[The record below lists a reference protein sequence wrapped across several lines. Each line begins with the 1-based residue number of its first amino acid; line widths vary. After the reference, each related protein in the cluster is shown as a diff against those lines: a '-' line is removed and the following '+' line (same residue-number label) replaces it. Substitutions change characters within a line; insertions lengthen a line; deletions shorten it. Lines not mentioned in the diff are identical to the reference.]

1 MGDAENEENEPKE
14 PKEPNEQYE
23 PFIYLD
29 LDQIQSV
36 IDEAQPLIE
45 AFWAIWTDEKG
56 EQDQL
61 DLFTS
66 TGMPGAIGRI
76 IDQIVPPVLFN
87 MSPDSFILLVQRA
100 ILFGYSLDEIKRRT
114 AMGDTNISTDEL
126 EKLWNVTE
134 GDEPT
139 DGIE

>member
-1 MGDAENEENEPKE
+1 MGDAENEENE

-45 AFWAIWTDEKG
+45 AFWAIWVEEKG
-56 EQDQL
+56 EDDQIE
-61 DLFTS
+61 LFTS
-66 TGMPGAIGRI
+66 KGMPGAVGRI

-100 ILFGYSLDEIKRRT
+100 ILFGYSLEEIKRR
-114 AMGDTNISTDEL
+114 ANMENAEISTDEL

-139 DGIE
+139 NGIE

>member
-1 MGDAENEENEPKE
+1 MGDAENEENE

-45 AFWAIWTDEKG
+45 AFWAIWVEEKG
-56 EQDQL
+56 EDDQIE
-61 DLFTS
+61 LFTS
-66 TGMPGAIGRI
+66 KGMPGAIGRI

-100 ILFGYSLDEIKRRT
+100 ILFGYSLEEIKRR
-114 AMGDTNISTDEL
+114 ANMENAEISTDEL

-139 DGIE
+139 NGIE

>member
-1 MGDAENEENEPKE
+1 MGDAENEENE

-45 AFWAIWTDEKG
+45 AFWAIWVEEKDED
-56 EQDQL
+56 DQIE
-61 DLFTS
+61 LFTS
-66 TGMPGAIGRI
+66 KGMPGAIGRI

-100 ILFGYSLDEIKRRT
+100 ILFGYSLEEIKRR
-114 AMGDTNISTDEL
+114 ANMENAEISTDEL

-139 DGIE
+139 NGIE

>member
-14 PKEPNEQYE
+14 PKEQYE

-45 AFWAIWTDEKG
+45 AFWAIWVEEKG
-56 EQDQL
+56 EDDQIE
-61 DLFTS
+61 LFTS
-66 TGMPGAIGRI
+66 KGMPGAIGRI

-100 ILFGYSLDEIKRRT
+100 ILFGYSLEEIKRR
-114 AMGDTNISTDEL
+114 ANMENAEISTDEL

-139 DGIE
+139 NGIE

>member
-1 MGDAENEENEPKE
+1 MFESENEENDPEE
-14 PKEPNEQYE
+14 HE

-45 AFWAIWTDEKG
+45 AFWAIWAEEKG
-56 EQDQL
+56 EDDQIE
-61 DLFTS
+61 LFTS
-66 TGMPGAIGRI
+66 KGMPGAVGRI

-100 ILFGYSLDEIKRRT
+100 ILFGYSLEEIKRR
-114 AMGDTNISTDEL
+114 ANMENAEISTDEL

-139 DGIE
+139 NGIE

>member
-1 MGDAENEENEPKE
+1 MGDAENEEN
-14 PKEPNEQYE
+14 EPNEQYE

-45 AFWAIWTDEKG
+45 AFWAIWTDEKE

-66 TGMPGAIGRI
+66 KGMPGAIGRI

-100 ILFGYSLDEIKRRT
+100 ILFGYSLDEIKRRA
-114 AMGDTNISTDEL
+114 AMGDTEISTDAL

-134 GDEPT
+134 GDDPT
-139 DGIE
+139 NGIE

>member
-1 MGDAENEENEPKE
+1 MGDAENEENE

-45 AFWAIWTDEKG
+45 AFWAIWVEEKDED
-56 EQDQL
+56 DQIE
-61 DLFTS
+61 LFTS
-66 TGMPGAIGRI
+66 KGMPGAIGRI

-100 ILFGYSLDEIKRRT
+100 ILFGYSLEEIKRR
-114 AMGDTNISTDEL
+114 ANMENAEISTDDL

-134 GDEPT
+134 GDDPT
-139 DGIE
+139 NGIE

>member
-1 MGDAENEENEPKE
+1 MGDAENEEN
-14 PKEPNEQYE
+14 EPNEQYE

-29 LDQIQSV
+29 LEQIQSV

-45 AFWAIWTDEKG
+45 AFWAIWVEEKG
-56 EQDQL
+56 EDDQIE
-61 DLFTS
+61 LFTS
-66 TGMPGAIGRI
+66 KGMPGAIGRI

-100 ILFGYSLDEIKRRT
+100 ILFGYSLEEIKRR
-114 AMGDTNISTDEL
+114 ANMENAEISTDEL

-139 DGIE
+139 NGIE